1 MDNRGYIMQISEN
14 SKGLNG
20 ARIIPKAD
28 INMNP
33 SVLEKVSK
41 QGFKLSDIDPKLK
54 IKEIALDLAK
64 SISKDRGM
72 SM

>member
-1 MDNRGYIMQISEN
+1 MQISEN

-28 INMNP
+28 INHNA
-33 SVLEKVSK
+33 SVLEKITK

-54 IKEIALDLAK
+54 IKEIALDIAK
-64 SISKDRGM
+64 SMTKDVSRDMGM
-72 SM
+72 SL